1 MAEDREHAREQADRL
16 YAAHLLNR
24 LEGSSFDHRDVAVL
38 ARIIPLIEG
47 DVRDLLGRYAAEV
60 ADFHSVAHGFIRT
73 ASDLI
78 EEGAHRP
85 DVFRAAE
92 AKEPA
97 Q

>member
-1 MAEDREHAREQADRL
+1 MTESHGHPDRL

-24 LEGSSFDHRDVAVL
+24 LEGTPFDHRDVAVL
-38 ARIIPLIEG
+38 ARVIPLIEG
-47 DVRDLLGRYAAEV
+47 DIRDLLGRYAAEV
-60 ADFHSVAHGFIRT
+60 DGSHSVAAGFVRM

-85 DVFRAAE
+85 AAE

>member
-1 MAEDREHAREQADRL
+1 MGERMTEDREQGDRL

-24 LEGSSFDHRDVAVL
+24 LEGSPFDHRDVAVL

-47 DVRDLLGRYAAEV
+47 DVRDFLGRYAAEV
-60 ADFHSVAHGFIRT
+60 EGFHSVAPGFVRM

-85 DVFRAAE
+85 AAE

-97 Q
+97 L

>member
-1 MAEDREHAREQADRL
+1 MTESHGHPARV

-24 LEGSSFDHRDVAVL
+24 LEGNSFDYRDVAVL

-47 DVRDLLGRYAAEV
+47 DVRDLLGRYAVEV
-60 ADFHSVAHGFIRT
+60 EGFHSVAPGFVRM

-78 EEGAHRP
+78 GKGAHRP
-85 DVFRAAE
+85 AAE